1 MSSQD
6 PVTEV
11 INTTEK
17 AKSTSN
23 TGGEWWG
30 HLIFEVTTLGIG
42 AAVMSTAAAPI
53 VIPAAILIAT
63 VAIFST
69 SGSNETEAKKKHMP
83 DEWLAQVSDSPEAS
97 REGLAFLA
105 KHLSKQG
112 FITVG
117 QAEEWVKL
125 EHKIATRKSEEA
137 EKARRKQADR
147 DDKSR
152 EKAQQ
157 LQSAGAKALLARAEA
172 EIPSLVNL
180 DDISLA
186 LKTLGQGTGQVLSR
200 IPGVEKASATL
211 GSLLSGNGR
220 AGNGFAETPATATT
234 TVEQTQ

>member
-1 MSSQD
+1 MSNQD
-6 PVTEV
+6 AVSEV
-11 INTTEK
+11 ITAVEK
-17 AKSTSN
+17 AESSSN

-30 HLIFEVTTLGIG
+30 HLILEVTTLGIG

-69 SGSNETEAKKKHMP
+69 SGSNEAEVKKMHMP
-83 DEWLAQVSDSPEAS
+83 DEWLAQVSDSQEAS

-105 KHLSKQG
+105 KLLSKQG

-125 EHKIATRKSEEA
+125 EHKIATRRAEEA

-157 LQSAGAKALLARAEA
+157 LQSAGAKALLARAQT

-186 LKTLGQGTGQVLSR
+186 LKTLGHSTGQVLSK
-200 IPGVEKASATL
+200 IPGVEKASETL
-211 GSLLSGNGR
+211 GSLFSGKGK
-220 AGNGFAETPATATT
+220 AGNKPAVNLATTPT
-234 TVEQTQ
+234 TVEQP

>member
-1 MSSQD
+1 MSSQN

-11 INTTEK
+11 ISATEK
-17 AKSTSN
+17 AKSTRN
-23 TGGEWWG
+23 AGGEWWG
-30 HLIFEVTTLGIG
+30 HLFVEVTTLGIG

-69 SGSNETEAKKKHMP
+69 LGTNEAEAKKKHMP
-83 DEWLAQVSDSPEAS
+83 DEWLAQVSDSPETS
-97 REGLAFLA
+97 KEGLAFLV

-112 FITVG
+112 YITVG
-117 QAEEWVKL
+117 QAEDWVKL
-125 EHKIATRKSEEA
+125 EHKIATRKADEA

-147 DDKSR
+147 EDKSR

-157 LQSAGAKALLARAEA
+157 LQSAGAKALLARAQA

-186 LKTLGQGTGQVLSR
+186 LKTLSQGTGQVLSR
-200 IPGVEKASATL
+200 IPGIEKASETL
-211 GSLLSGNGR
+211 GSLFSVKGK
-220 AGNGFAETPATATT
+220 AGNKSAETPTTASTNL
-234 TVEQTQ
+234 EQYE

>member
-1 MSSQD
+1 MSDQD
-6 PVTEV
+6 TVTEV

-17 AKSTSN
+17 AKSARN
-23 TGGEWWG
+23 AGDEWWG
-30 HLIFEVTTLGIG
+30 HLIFEITTLGIG

-69 SGSNETEAKKKHMP
+69 SGSNEAEAKKKHMP
-83 DEWLAQVSDSPEAS
+83 DEWLGQVSDSPEAS

-112 FITVG
+112 YITVG

-125 EHKIATRKSEEA
+125 EHKIATRKADEA
-137 EKARRKQADR
+137 EKTRRKQAGR

-157 LQSAGAKALLARAEA
+157 LQSAGAKALLARAHA

-180 DDISLA
+180 DDIGLA

-200 IPGVEKASATL
+200 IPGVEKASETL
-211 GSLLSGNGR
+211 GSLFSGKSKT
-220 AGNGFAETPATATT
+220 GNKSAEMPATASTT
-234 TVEQTQ
+234 GEQP

>member
-11 INTTEK
+11 INATEK
-17 AKSTSN
+17 ANSARN

-30 HLIFEVTTLGIG
+30 YLIFEVTTLGIG

-69 SGSNETEAKKKHMP
+69 SGSNEAEAKKKHMP
-83 DEWLAQVSDSPEAS
+83 DEWLAQVSDSSEAS

-105 KHLSKQG
+105 KHLSRQG
-112 FITVG
+112 YITVG
-117 QAEEWVKL
+117 QAEEWVKQ
-125 EHKIATRKSEEA
+125 EHKIATRKAEEA
-137 EKARRKQADR
+137 EKTRRKQADR
-147 DDKSR
+147 DGKSR

-157 LQSAGAKALLARAEA
+157 LQSAGAKALLARAQT

-200 IPGVEKASATL
+200 IPGVEKASETL
-211 GSLLSGNGR
+211 GSLFSGRGKI
-220 AGNGFAETPATATT
+220 GNKHAEKPAAAST
-234 TVEQTQ
+234 TVEQP